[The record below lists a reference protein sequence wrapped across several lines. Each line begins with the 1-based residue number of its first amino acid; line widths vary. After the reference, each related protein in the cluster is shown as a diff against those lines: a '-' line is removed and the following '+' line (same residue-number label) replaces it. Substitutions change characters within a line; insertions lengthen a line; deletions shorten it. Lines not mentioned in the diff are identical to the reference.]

1 MILLLCRRTP
11 DDPGFAEWQDL
22 LLTLT
27 LFELPITL
35 VLNDRVAACASDPRL
50 QQRLRQLQEIGLRDC
65 LVQASLPL
73 STSLPLPCRN
83 IDAIALRNLCRCACH
98 VVHC

>member
-1 MILLLCRRTP
+1 MILVLCRHTP

-22 LLTLT
+22 LLTIN

-35 VLNDRVAACASDPRL
+35 VLSERVAACAGDPRL
-50 QQRLRQLQEIGLRDC
+50 QQRLQQLQEIGLHDC
-65 LVQASLPL
+65 QSLGSP
-73 STSLPLPCRN
+73 SGTALPLPCRS
-83 IDAIALRNLCRCACH
+83 IDELTLRNLCRSATH

>member
-1 MILLLCRRTP
+1 MILVLCRHTP

-22 LLTLT
+22 LLTLN
-27 LFELPITL
+27 LFELPVTL
-35 VLNDRVAACASDPRL
+35 VLSEPLTAYAHDPRL

-65 LVQASLPL
+65 LVQTSQPLPAG
-73 STSLPLPCRN
+73 LPLPCRN
-83 IDAIALRNLCRCACH
+83 IADPELRNLCRSARH